1 MKNGRPQAK
10 DIKDGDALAAVLKC
24 MDHPLTGLAFL
35 PYSIKEVMQGY
46 WHGPANIWDVTEE
59 LGFPEKVVLA
69 KMKALER
76 RGLIG
81 GPGCCTCG
89 CRGDFEL
96 TKAGEGFLGNANAVA
111 VQLEQ
116 IDAPPFYGDVDPALL
131 ASLKASLKLRP

>member
-10 DIKDGDALAAVLKC
+10 DIPDARALEAVLKC

-35 PYSIKEVMQGY
+35 PYSTKEVMQGY
-46 WHGPANIWDVTEE
+46 WHGPANIWDVTKE
-59 LGFPEKVVLA
+59 LGLPDKVVLA
-69 KMKALER
+69 KMRALER

-96 TKAGEGFLGNANAVA
+96 TKQGEGFLGEANAVA

-116 IDAPPFYGDVDPALL
+116 IDAPSLYRNVDPALL
-131 ASLKASLKLRP
+131 ASLKAALKLRP